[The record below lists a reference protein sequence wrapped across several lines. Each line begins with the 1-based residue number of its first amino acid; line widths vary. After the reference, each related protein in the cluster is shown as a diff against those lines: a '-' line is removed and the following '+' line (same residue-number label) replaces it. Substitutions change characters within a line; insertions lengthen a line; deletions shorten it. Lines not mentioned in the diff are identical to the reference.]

1 MWTLV
6 CATQIVNLECV
17 HEKRFLYKNRI
28 HKKISGD
35 ILNRRIQA
43 ASFYDIV
50 LTSVTGE
57 LLYATI
63 YYMYEKP
70 TAVTIKC
77 KPMLLIISRWPFYFL
92 LVYYHF
98 HVFVIQLHSLYPE
111 PNIIAMCSF

>member
-17 HEKRFLYKNRI
+17 HEKRFLYENRI

-57 LLYATI
+57 LLYDTI

-77 KPMLLIISRWPFYFL
+77 KPMLLIISRWTFYFL

>member
-1 MWTLV
+1 MWTFV

-17 HEKRFLYKNRI
+17 HEKRFSYENWI
-28 HKKISGD
+28 HKKIAGD

-57 LLYATI
+57 LLYDTI

-70 TAVTIKC
+70 TIVTIKC

-98 HVFVIQLHSLYPE
+98 HVFVIQLHLLFPR
-111 PNIIAMCSF
+111 A